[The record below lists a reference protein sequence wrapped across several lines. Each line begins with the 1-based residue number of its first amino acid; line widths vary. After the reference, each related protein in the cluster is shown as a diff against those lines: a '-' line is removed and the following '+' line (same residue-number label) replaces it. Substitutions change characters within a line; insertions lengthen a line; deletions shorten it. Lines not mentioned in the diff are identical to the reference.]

1 MTEHDSAVTP
11 LLTPRDGIPSVV
23 VDQEG
28 LDQAVASL
36 EQGGEFVA
44 IDAERASGYRYSQRA
59 YLIQIRRE
67 GGPIV
72 LIDPIQCPDLSKV
85 NETLKDCEWILHAST
100 QDLACLREVGID
112 PKRMF
117 DTELGARLAGCP
129 RVGLGPLIESLL
141 GFSLAKEHSAV
152 DWSTRPLP
160 DSWLGYAALDVELLV
175 ELRQSVAELLES
187 QGKLAWAR
195 EEFDAILNAP
205 AAKPRSEPWRRTSD
219 IHQVKKPRN
228 LGVVRQLWY
237 ARDELA
243 RSSDIAAGRILRDA
257 AIVEAALKL
266 PASTDELLAIA
277 AFKSR
282 AAFAHSS
289 TWLEAIVQAGAIP
302 ESKLPEIAPKLNS
315 LPPPRIW
322 PQRAPEAYAR
332 LEAAKAAINALAL
345 EVNIPVENLL
355 TPETLRRICWEPP
368 ALSTETEDLAEVV
381 HFLADRGAR
390 QWQIQQTA
398 PLISKALLAG
408 SELRNT

>member
-1 MTEHDSAVTP
+1 MSEEDISVVP

-23 VDQEG
+23 VDKPG
-28 LDQAVASL
+28 LAEAIDQLST
-36 EQGGEFVA
+36 GGEYVA

-67 GGPIV
+67 GGPII
-72 LIDPIQCPDLSKV
+72 LIDPIKCPDLSGV
-85 NETLKDCEWILHAST
+85 DEVLRDCEWILHAST

-112 PKRMF
+112 PIGMF
-117 DTELGARLAGCP
+117 DTELGARLAGCQ

-160 DSWLGYAALDVELLV
+160 EPWLGYAALDVELLI
-175 ELRQSVAELLES
+175 ELRHAVAKLLHE
-187 QGKLAWAR
+187 QGKLAWAY
-195 EEFDAILNAP
+195 EEFEAILNAAP
-205 AAKPRSEPWRRTSD
+205 PKPRSEPWRRTSD

-228 LGVVRQLWY
+228 QAVVRELWY

-243 RSSDIAAGRILRDA
+243 STSDIAPGRILRDA

-266 PASTDELLAIA
+266 PSTQEELLAIP
-277 AFKSR
+277 AFNSR
-282 AAFAHSS
+282 IAYTNASVWF
-289 TWLEAIVQAGAIP
+289 EAIQRAKSIP
-302 ESKLPEIAPKLNS
+302 EDELPETAPKLDA

-322 PQRAPEAYAR
+322 PLRAPIAFAR
-332 LEAAKAAINALAL
+332 LEAARSAMSALAL
-345 EVNIPVENLL
+345 ALVMPVENLL

-368 ALSTETEDLAEVV
+368 GQSAMVRSPNEVA

-390 QWQIQQTA
+390 QWQIRLTSG
-398 PLISKALLAG
+398 LIADSLLVGA
-408 SELRNT
+408 ELRNT